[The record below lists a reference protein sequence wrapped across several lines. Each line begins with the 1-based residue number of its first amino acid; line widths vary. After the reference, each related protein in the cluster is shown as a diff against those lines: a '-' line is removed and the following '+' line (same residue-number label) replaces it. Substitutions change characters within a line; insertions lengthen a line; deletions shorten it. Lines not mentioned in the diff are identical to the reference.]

1 MMLNKINF
9 IQVGEEKI
17 EFTKDTGIYKI
28 TWKAGNS
35 SVEKVGIDD
44 LKDKTVKVTLDKEG
58 KAKKYL
64 SYFCK

>member
-1 MMLNKINF
+1 MILNKINLF
-9 IQVGEEKI
+9 KLEKKKQSY
-17 EFTKDTGIYKI
+17 KDTRVYKI